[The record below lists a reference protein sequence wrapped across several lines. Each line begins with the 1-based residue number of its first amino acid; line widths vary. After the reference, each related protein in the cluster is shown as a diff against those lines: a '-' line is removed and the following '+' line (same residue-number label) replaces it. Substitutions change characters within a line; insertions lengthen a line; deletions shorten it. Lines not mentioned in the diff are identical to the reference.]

1 VDRATGL
8 ICDQTVILSGFY
20 SHKGFPVPLRR
31 IKYIVTTQRIPS
43 DDPSVGDSGLG
54 GFNQPLGL
62 D

>member
-1 VDRATGL
+1 MCEAEEFD
-8 ICDQTVILSGFY
+8 
-20 SHKGFPVPLRR
+20 SHGVSN
-31 IKYIVTTQRIPS
+31 VTTQRIPT